1 MNMKTSRIIWI
12 ISFVLVL
19 SFALAGCGSPDS
31 ASPPEPEETVF
42 VTVTDKTNLPE
53 DMDAARFSDRV
64 LFTFQIDNAGE
75 QEIKGIQGFLSIQD
89 LFGEEILSMDCD
101 FTGDRIPAGGSIT
114 VTGMGMDINQFMDEH
129 IKLYQEDYSDL
140 QFEYTVNKV
149 VVSDS
154 SNPSEVGEN
163 PIPTSDEVLVEV
175 TNKIN
180 LPEDWDAGR
189 FSPRVEFQFQITN
202 ETDRDIKGIQG
213 TLVIQDMFGVEIM
226 SMGCDFTGQIIPAQD
241 SIVVSDLGIDIN
253 QFMDDHIKLHAEVYE
268 NLIFEYLVTSI
279 VYQ

>member
-1 MNMKTSRIIWI
+1 
-12 ISFVLVL
+12 
-19 SFALAGCGSPDS
+19 
-31 ASPPEPEETVF
+31 
-42 VTVTDKTNLPE
+42 
-53 DMDAARFSDRV
+53 
-64 LFTFQIDNAGE
+64 
-75 QEIKGIQGFLSIQD
+75 
-89 LFGEEILSMDCD
+89 
-101 FTGDRIPAGGSIT
+101 
-114 VTGMGMDINQFMDEH
+114 MDINQFMDEH

-226 SMGCDFTGQIIPAQD
+226 SMDCDFTGQIIPAQD

>member
-1 MNMKTSRIIWI
+1 
-12 ISFVLVL
+12 
-19 SFALAGCGSPDS
+19 
-31 ASPPEPEETVF
+31 
-42 VTVTDKTNLPE
+42 
-53 DMDAARFSDRV
+53 
-64 LFTFQIDNAGE
+64 
-75 QEIKGIQGFLSIQD
+75 
-89 LFGEEILSMDCD
+89 
-101 FTGDRIPAGGSIT
+101 
-114 VTGMGMDINQFMDEH
+114 
-129 IKLYQEDYSDL
+129 
-140 QFEYTVNKV
+140 
-149 VVSDS
+149 
-154 SNPSEVGEN
+154 
-163 PIPTSDEVLVEV
+163 LVEV
-175 TNKIN
+175 TNKSN